1 MTAESIPTAPA
12 LSVVSQG
19 IPTVAEAGP
28 EQLLISALIDSG
40 QYDPTSYGIPDK
52 AIVAHR
58 EVHNFCRA
66 YQEREGQ
73 APPLH
78 LVLSRFPSFPFM
90 AGVGARWAASEV
102 AKAETNRVLRKEL
115 TRASM
120 AVRDEAH
127 GEAVQIMREAIAKI
141 TTGSAPGTKVTDLTA
156 LALAMEDLYAPI
168 PPGVLAEA
176 TGGHAA
182 GELWLVAAVWGVGK
196 SWKLLEHAVAA
207 AEAGWD
213 VHIYSCEMSTA
224 KMLSR
229 FHRIALRDWAHPPFG
244 SLEERQEAIDAWQE
258 GSGVVSI
265 FGPERGRVDA
275 SVVSSNIVHR
285 KTLAVV
291 DYIGR
296 MYTTA
301 GVPAKEDYRSQS
313 VVSQELAEVA
323 SYRQVPILAAAQ
335 LNRVGDLAGSMDLER
350 DADLILELS
359 RLSATCDSVRK
370 NTLKKIRDG
379 AMVAPWYTRF
389 QPTLGRFGDIT
400 GEEAMRMKADDEAML
415 F

>member
-1 MTAESIPTAPA
+1 MTAEHIPTTSHLSLAP
-12 LSVVSQG
+12 G
-19 IPTVAEAGP
+19 IPLAVEEAGP
-28 EQLLISALIDSG
+28 EQLLISALLDTG
-40 QYDPTSYGIPDK
+40 AYDPISYGIPDQ

-58 EVHNFCRA
+58 EVHNFCAA
-66 YQEREGQ
+66 YQEREGC

-78 LVLSRFPSFPFM
+78 LVLDRFPSFPFM

-102 AKAETNRVLRKEL
+102 AKAETNRTLRKEL

-127 GEAVQIMREAIAKI
+127 GEAVQIMREAIAKV

-156 LALAMEDLYAPI
+156 LAAAMDDLYCPI

-182 GELWLVAAVWGVGK
+182 GELWLIAAVWGVGK
-196 SWKLLEHAVAA
+196 SWKLLEHADAA

-224 KMLSR
+224 KMLNR
-229 FHRIALRDWAHPPFG
+229 FHKIALRDWARPPFDTI
-244 SLEERQEAIDAWQE
+244 SERQEAIDAWQE
-258 GSGVVSI
+258 GAGQVSI

-275 SVVSSNIVHR
+275 SVVSSAIAHR
-285 KTLAVV
+285 RTLVV
-291 DYIGR
+291 IDYIGR

-323 SYRQVPILAAAQ
+323 SYRQVPVLAAAQ

-350 DADLILELS
+350 DADLILELQRVS
-359 RLSATCDSVRK
+359 ETCDSVRK
-370 NTLKKIRDG
+370 NILKKIRDG
-379 AMVAPWYTRF
+379 EKIAPWYTRF
-389 QPTLGRFGDIT
+389 QAGMGRFGDIS
-400 GEEAMRMKADDEAML
+400 GDEAFRMKAEEEAMQ